1 MATVDPVRAVR
12 LARIRMALRRATG
25 KMLDVEALLGHPA
38 SAADS
43 LRTWR
48 ALGNADLNLLL
59 DEHEFGGTPPRA
71 AAHSP
76 THSPTHPPAARHP
89 ADPAGPAN
97 PANPDTP
104 KPPADPRYLRGAR

>member
-59 DEHEFGGTPPRA
+59 DEHEFGSTPPRPA
-71 AAHSP
+71 A
-76 THSPTHPPAARHP
+76 HSPTHPPAARDPANP
-89 ADPAGPAN
+89 ADPA
-97 PANPDTP
+97 NPDHP